1 MNASPKKMG
10 SAAHVADPIFFCFF
24 NPQATRPQKFLF
36 LQKIPRMKKICIF
49 CGSSMGF
56 NPIYKEKAAE
66 LGHVLADYG
75 CELLYGGGSVG
86 LMKIIADVMMKRHR
100 KVTGTITQHLLD
112 MRVGH
117 PEIDELIVVETM
129 AERKKILEDMA
140 DGFIALPGGIGT
152 MDEFF
157 EAYVLSQLRVFDKPV
172 ALYNVNGYYDG
183 VVSFINHVAEEG
195 FMRKEH
201 AENLIVS
208 DDPKV
213 LLEKMEH
220 FQPADVKKW
229 VVEIKEQVRG

>member
-1 MNASPKKMG
+1 
-10 SAAHVADPIFFCFF
+10 
-24 NPQATRPQKFLF
+24 
-36 LQKIPRMKKICIF
+36 MKKICIF

-56 NPIYKEKAAE
+56 DPIYKEKAIE
-66 LGHVLADYG
+66 LGQALADQG
-75 CELLYGGGSVG
+75 CELLFGGGSVG
-86 LMKIIADVMMKRHR
+86 LMKVVADVMMERHC

-117 PEIDELIVVETM
+117 PDIDELIVVETM

-172 ALYNVNGYYDG
+172 ALFNVNGYYDG
-183 VVSFINHVAEEG
+183 IVAFIKHMAEEG

-208 DDPKV
+208 DDPKD
-213 LLEKMEH
+213 LLTKMEQ
-220 FQPADVKKW
+220 FQPADVTKW
-229 VVEIKEQVRG
+229 VVEIKEQVKN

>member
-1 MNASPKKMG
+1 
-10 SAAHVADPIFFCFF
+10 
-24 NPQATRPQKFLF
+24 
-36 LQKIPRMKKICIF
+36 MKKICIF

-56 NPIYKEKAAE
+56 DPIYKEKAAE
-66 LGHVLADYG
+66 LGQVLADNG

-86 LMKIIADVMMKRHR
+86 LMKIVADVMMKRHR
-100 KVTGTITQHLLD
+100 RVIGTITQHLLD
-112 MRVGH
+112 MHVGH

-172 ALYNVNGYYDG
+172 ALFNVNGYYDG
-183 VVSFINHVAEEG
+183 LVSFINHVAEEG

-201 AENLIVS
+201 ANNLIVS
-208 DDPKV
+208 SDPKE
-213 LLEKMEH
+213 LLEKMEQ
-220 FQPADVKKW
+220 FQPADVTKW
-229 VVEIKEQVRG
+229 VVEIKEQVKS

>member
-1 MNASPKKMG
+1 MLPTLFML
-10 SAAHVADPIFFCFF
+10 FFL
-24 NPQATRPQKFLF
+24 PQATHSQKFLS
-36 LQKIPRMKKICIF
+36 LQKFPQMKKICIF

-56 NPIYKEKAAE
+56 DPIYKEKAAE
-66 LGHVLADYG
+66 LGQVLADNG

-86 LMKIIADVMMKRHR
+86 LMKIVADVMMKRHR

-129 AERKKILEDMA
+129 SERKKILEDMA

-172 ALYNVNGYYDG
+172 ALFNVNGYYDG
-183 VVSFINHVAEEG
+183 LVSFINHVAEEG

-201 AENLIVS
+201 ANNLIVS
-208 DDPKV
+208 SDPKE
-213 LLEKMEH
+213 LLEKMEQ
-220 FQPADVKKW
+220 FQPADVTKW
-229 VVEIKEQVRG
+229 VVEIKEQVKS

>member
-1 MNASPKKMG
+1 
-10 SAAHVADPIFFCFF
+10 
-24 NPQATRPQKFLF
+24 
-36 LQKIPRMKKICIF
+36 MKKICIF

-56 NPIYKEKAAE
+56 DPIYKEKAAE
-66 LGHVLADYG
+66 LGRVLADHG

-86 LMKIIADVMMKRHR
+86 LMKIVADVMMERHC

-140 DGFIALPGGIGT
+140 DGFISLPGGIGT

-183 VVSFINHVAEEG
+183 LVDFIGHMANEG

-208 DDPKV
+208 NDAKD
-213 LLEKMEH
+213 LLAKMEQ
-220 FQPADVKKW
+220 FQPADVAKW
-229 VVEIKEQVRG
+229 VVEIKEQVK

>member
-1 MNASPKKMG
+1 
-10 SAAHVADPIFFCFF
+10 
-24 NPQATRPQKFLF
+24 
-36 LQKIPRMKKICIF
+36 MKKICIF

-56 NPIYKEKAAE
+56 DPIYKEKAAE
-66 LGHVLADYG
+66 LGQVLADNG
-75 CELLYGGGSVG
+75 CELFYGGGSVG
-86 LMKIIADVMMKRHR
+86 LMKIVADVMMKRHR

-172 ALYNVNGYYDG
+172 ALFNVNGYYDG
-183 VVSFINHVAEEG
+183 LVSFINHVAEEG

-213 LLEKMEH
+213 LLEKMEQ
-220 FQPADVKKW
+220 FQPADVTKW
-229 VVEIKEQVRG
+229 VVEIKEQVKK

>member
-1 MNASPKKMG
+1 
-10 SAAHVADPIFFCFF
+10 
-24 NPQATRPQKFLF
+24 
-36 LQKIPRMKKICIF
+36 MKKICIF

-56 NPIYKEKAAE
+56 DPIYKEKAAE
-66 LGHVLADYG
+66 LGHVLADHG

-86 LMKIIADVMMKRHR
+86 LMKIVADVMMERHC
-100 KVTGTITQHLLD
+100 KVTGTITQHLMD
-112 MRVGH
+112 MHVGH
-117 PEIDELIVVETM
+117 SEIDEMIVVETM

-183 VVSFINHVAEEG
+183 IVEFIQHMAKEG

-201 AENLIVS
+201 ADNLIVS
-208 DDPKV
+208 DNAKD
-213 LLEKMEH
+213 LLTKMER
-220 FQPADVKKW
+220 FQPADVTKW
-229 VVEIKEQVRG
+229 VVEIKEQVK

>member
-1 MNASPKKMG
+1 
-10 SAAHVADPIFFCFF
+10 
-24 NPQATRPQKFLF
+24 
-36 LQKIPRMKKICIF
+36 MKKICIF

-56 NPIYKEKAAE
+56 DPIYKEKAAE
-66 LGHVLADYG
+66 LGRVLADHN

-86 LMKIIADVMMKRHR
+86 LMKIVADVMMERHC

-183 VVSFINHVAEEG
+183 LVDFIGHMAKEG

-208 DDPKV
+208 NDAKD
-213 LLEKMEH
+213 LLAKMEQ
-220 FQPADVKKW
+220 FQPADVTKW
-229 VVEIKEQVRG
+229 VVEIKEQVK

>member
-1 MNASPKKMG
+1 
-10 SAAHVADPIFFCFF
+10 
-24 NPQATRPQKFLF
+24 
-36 LQKIPRMKKICIF
+36 MKKICIF

-56 NPIYKEKAAE
+56 DPIYKEKAAE
-66 LGHVLADYG
+66 LGQVLAENG

-86 LMKIIADVMMKRHR
+86 LMKIVADVMMKRHR
-100 KVTGTITQHLLD
+100 KVIGTITQHLLD

-172 ALYNVNGYYDG
+172 ALFNVNGYYDG
-183 VVSFINHVAEEG
+183 LVSFINHIAEEG

-201 AENLIVS
+201 ANNLIVS
-208 DDPKV
+208 DDPKE
-213 LLEKMEH
+213 LLEKMRQFE
-220 FQPADVKKW
+220 PADVTKW
-229 VVEIKEQVRG
+229 VVQIKEQVKS

>member
-1 MNASPKKMG
+1 
-10 SAAHVADPIFFCFF
+10 
-24 NPQATRPQKFLF
+24 
-36 LQKIPRMKKICIF
+36 MKKICIF

-56 NPIYKEKAAE
+56 DPIYKEKAAE
-66 LGHVLADYG
+66 LGQVLADNG

-86 LMKIIADVMMKRHR
+86 LMKIIADVMMQRHC

-157 EAYVLSQLRVFDKPV
+157 EAFVLSQLRVFDKPV

-183 VVSFINHVAEEG
+183 LVEFIGHIAHEG

-201 AENLIVS
+201 ADNLIVS
-208 DDPKV
+208 DDAQD
-213 LLEKMEH
+213 LLDKMKQ
-220 FQPADVKKW
+220 FQPADVTKW
-229 VVEIKEQVRG
+229 VVEIKEQVKK

>member
-1 MNASPKKMG
+1 
-10 SAAHVADPIFFCFF
+10 
-24 NPQATRPQKFLF
+24 
-36 LQKIPRMKKICIF
+36 
-49 CGSSMGF
+49 MGF
-56 NPIYKEKAAE
+56 DPIYKEKAAE
-66 LGHVLADYG
+66 LGRVLADNG

-86 LMKIIADVMMKRHR
+86 LMKIVADVMMKRHC

-117 PEIDELIVVETM
+117 PEIDKLIVVETM

-172 ALYNVNGYYDG
+172 ALFNVNGYYDG
-183 VVSFINHVAEEG
+183 IIEFIQHIAQEG

-201 AENLIVS
+201 ADNLIVS
-208 DDPKV
+208 DDAND
-213 LLEKMEH
+213 LLEKMRQ
-220 FQPADVKKW
+220 FQPADVTKW
-229 VVEIKEQVRG
+229 VVEIKEQVKS